1 MDPHIVLA
9 LAHIL
14 VIAPALLFVAFRRA
28 SVPVWTF
35 SALLYGGL
43 GIMLYHG
50 FRAFVRLSK
59 KSPYAW
65 VNLIHALV
73 VAPLLI
79 YIGWNARDTPRA
91 AYEMLAMVGFAA
103 LGYHL
108 YSLVTLIQITEQS
121 RAAS

>member
-14 VIAPALLFVAFRRA
+14 VIAPALLYVAFNRA
-28 SVPVWTF
+28 ATPTWAY
-35 SALLYGGL
+35 SAFLYGGL

-65 VNLIHALV
+65 VNLIHALII
-73 VAPLLI
+73 APLII

-103 LGYHL
+103 VGYHL
-108 YSLVTLIQITEQS
+108 YSMITLLQITEQS
-121 RAAS
+121 RT

>member
-1 MDPHIVLA
+1 MDPHIALA
-9 LAHIL
+9 LGHIL
-14 VIAPALLFVAFRRA
+14 LIAPALLFVAFRRA
-28 SVPVWTF
+28 SVPTWTY

-43 GIMLYHG
+43 GLLLYHG

-65 VNLIHALV
+65 VNLIHALII
-73 VAPLLI
+73 APLLI

-91 AYEMLAMVGFAA
+91 AYEMLAMIGFAA

-121 RAAS
+121 RAPA